1 MDYRW
6 FIVDGCDR
14 HYGDV
19 VPSPQKYKTQACRNP
34 AEPEIPRRNKPHTVQ
49 DEVDAAV
56 TAWEQGF
63 YSNSTQNDRCPL
75 CRADTA
81 PTVVVAQGTW
91 APTANPP
98 AHFFVAT
105 SDTNRELRPPVPS
118 DCVLAFGDRYRL
130 CAVIYQTK
138 FLKDDFKCFTCQAL
152 FDGCWYLYN
161 SCSCDKP
168 EHTYRYTPEP
178 RFEVLSYDGKH
189 KRLQD
194 LEPVLFAYVRDED
207 ASASVYS
214 KTSHPREDRRREWK
228 EVREQS

>member
-34 AEPEIPRRNKPHTVQ
+34 AVPEIPRRNKPHTVQ

-91 APTANPP
+91 APTVTSPST
-98 AHFFVAT
+98 HTDTRRSLVSRSSAT
-105 SDTNRELRPPVPS
+105 TGNTRGYRTWSLSSSHTFATKTQARACIPKQVTPV
-118 DCVLAFGDRYRL
+118 
-130 CAVIYQTK
+130 
-138 FLKDDFKCFTCQAL
+138 
-152 FDGCWYLYN
+152 
-161 SCSCDKP
+161 
-168 EHTYRYTPEP
+168 
-178 RFEVLSYDGKH
+178 
-189 KRLQD
+189 
-194 LEPVLFAYVRDED
+194 
-207 ASASVYS
+207 
-214 KTSHPREDRRREWK
+214 KTAEGSGRR
-228 EVREQS
+228 